1 MAEKK
6 TNTITINDKSYTEDQ
21 LNDTQKVMVN
31 HVADLDRKIGS
42 ANFNI
47 DQLKMG
53 RMAFMNTLT
62 ASLSTE
68 PEEAEIVN
76 QAE

>member
-6 TNTITINDKSYTEDQ
+6 TNTITINDVEYTEDQ
-21 LNDTQKVMVN
+21 LNDTQKVMVT
-31 HVADLDRKIGS
+31 HIADLDRKIGS

-53 RMAFMNTLT
+53 RMAFMNALT
-62 ASLSTE
+62 TSLNSGT
-68 PEEAEIVN
+68 EEAEVVN
-76 QAE
+76 

>member
-6 TNTITINDKSYTEDQ
+6 TNTITINNVDYTEDQ
-21 LNDTQKVMVN
+21 LTDQQKVMVN

-53 RMAFMNTLT
+53 RMAFMNALT
-62 ASLSTE
+62 VSLE
-68 PEEAEIVN
+68 DKEA
-76 QAE
+76 AE

>member
-6 TNTITINDKSYTEDQ
+6 TNTITINDKSYTEDD
-21 LNDTQKVMVN
+21 LNYTQKVMVN
-31 HVADLDRKIGS
+31 HVADIDRKIGS

-62 ASLSTE
+62 ASLEVEKSTE
-68 PEEAEIVN
+68 EES
-76 QAE
+76 

>member
-62 ASLSTE
+62 ASLTSE
-68 PEEAEIVN
+68 SEEETKEAS
-76 QAE
+76 

>member
-6 TNTITINDKSYTEDQ
+6 TNTITINDVDYTEDQ

-53 RMAFMNTLT
+53 RMAFMNALT
-62 ASLSTE
+62 TSLDSGT
-68 PEEAEIVN
+68 EEAEVVN
-76 QAE
+76 

>member
-6 TNTITINDKSYTEDQ
+6 TNTITINDVDYTEDQ

-53 RMAFMNTLT
+53 RMAFMNALT
-62 ASLSTE
+62 VSLSTE
-68 PEEAEIVN
+68 PEEAEVVD
-76 QAE
+76 

>member
-1 MAEKK
+1 MAEKQTK
-6 TNTITINDKSYTEDQ
+6 TITINGTDYTEDQ

-53 RMAFMNTLT
+53 RMAFMNALT
-62 ASLSTE
+62 VSLSTE
-68 PEEAEIVN
+68 PEEAEVVD
-76 QAE
+76 

>member
-62 ASLSTE
+62 ASLASE
-68 PEEAEIVN
+68 PEEETEVI
-76 QAE
+76 

>member
-6 TNTITINDKSYTEDQ
+6 TNTITINDVEYTEDQ
-21 LNDTQKVMVN
+21 LTDQQKVMVN

-53 RMAFMNTLT
+53 RMAFMNALT
-62 ASLSTE
+62 VSLE
-68 PEEAEIVN
+68 VKEA
-76 QAE
+76 AE

>member
-6 TNTITINDKSYTEDQ
+6 TNTITINGTDYTEDQ

-53 RMAFMNTLT
+53 RMAFMQSLT
-62 ASLSTE
+62 ASLATDTE
-68 PEEAEIVN
+68 EETDVIN
-76 QAE
+76 

>member
-53 RMAFMNTLT
+53 RMAFMNALT
-62 ASLSTE
+62 VSLSTE
-68 PEEAEIVN
+68 PEEAEVVN
-76 QAE
+76 

>member
-6 TNTITINDKSYTEDQ
+6 TNTITINSVDYTEDQ

-62 ASLSTE
+62 ASLASE
-68 PEEAEIVN
+68 SEEETKEAS
-76 QAE
+76 

>member
-6 TNTITINDKSYTEDQ
+6 TNTITINDVDYTEDQ

-53 RMAFMNTLT
+53 RMAFMNALT
-62 ASLSTE
+62 VSLASE
-68 PEEAEIVN
+68 PEEAEVVN
-76 QAE
+76 

>member
-6 TNTITINDKSYTEDQ
+6 TNTITINDKSYTEEQ

-53 RMAFMNTLT
+53 RLAFMNTLT
-62 ASLSTE
+62 ASLASE
-68 PEEAEIVN
+68 SEEETKEAS
-76 QAE
+76 

>member
-6 TNTITINDKSYTEDQ
+6 TNTISINDKSYTEDQ

-53 RMAFMNTLT
+53 RMVFMNALT
-62 ASLSTE
+62 VSLE
-68 PEEAEIVN
+68 DKEA
-76 QAE
+76 AE

>member
-1 MAEKK
+1 MAEKQTK
-6 TNTITINDKSYTEDQ
+6 TITINDKSYTEDQ

-62 ASLSTE
+62 ASLASE
-68 PEEAEIVN
+68 SEEAEAVN
-76 QAE
+76 

>member
-6 TNTITINDKSYTEDQ
+6 TNTISINGTDYTEDQ

-53 RMAFMNTLT
+53 RMAFMQSLT
-62 ASLSTE
+62 ASLATE
-68 PEEAEIVN
+68 PEEETEVIN
-76 QAE
+76 

>member
-42 ANFNI
+42 ANFNL

-53 RMAFMNTLT
+53 RMAFMNALT
-62 ASLSTE
+62 VSLE
-68 PEEAEIVN
+68 DKEA
-76 QAE
+76 AE

>member
-6 TNTITINDKSYTEDQ
+6 TNTITINSVDYTEDQ

-47 DQLKMG
+47 DQLRMG
-53 RMAFMNTLT
+53 RLAFMNALT
-62 ASLSTE
+62 VSLEVEKSTE
-68 PEEAEIVN
+68 EES
-76 QAE
+76 

>member
-6 TNTITINDKSYTEDQ
+6 TNTVTINDVEYTEDQ
-21 LNDTQKVMVN
+21 LNDAQKVMVN
-31 HVADLDRKIGS
+31 HVTDLNRKIGS

-62 ASLSTE
+62 ASLASE
-68 PEEAEIVN
+68 SEEETKEAS
-76 QAE
+76 

>member
-21 LNDTQKVMVN
+21 LNDTQKAMVN

-47 DQLKMG
+47 DQLKVG
-53 RMAFMNTLT
+53 RQGFMTMLT
-62 ASLSTE
+62 ASLASE
-68 PEEAEIVN
+68 SEEETKEAS
-76 QAE
+76 

>member
-1 MAEKK
+1 MAKK
-6 TNTITINDKSYTEDQ
+6 QTNTITINSVDYTEDD

-42 ANFNI
+42 ANFNL

-53 RMAFMNTLT
+53 RMAFMQSLT
-62 ASLSTE
+62 ASLAPDTE
-68 PEEAEIVN
+68 ETDVVN
-76 QAE
+76 

>member
-6 TNTITINDKSYTEDQ
+6 TKTISINGTDYTEDQ

-62 ASLSTE
+62 ASLASE
-68 PEEAEIVN
+68 SEEETKEAS
-76 QAE
+76 

>member
-6 TNTITINDKSYTEDQ
+6 TNTITINDKSYTEDD
-21 LNDTQKVMVN
+21 LNDAQKIMVN

-53 RMAFMNTLT
+53 RMAFMNALT
-62 ASLSTE
+62 ASLEITDE
-68 PEEAEIVN
+68 KVAAE
-76 QAE
+76 

>member
-1 MAEKK
+1 MAEKQTK
-6 TNTITINDKSYTEDQ
+6 TITINGTDYTEDQ

-62 ASLSTE
+62 ASLA
-68 PEEAEIVN
+68 PESEEETKEAS
-76 QAE
+76 

>member
-1 MAEKK
+1 MSEKK
-6 TNTITINDKSYTEDQ
+6 TKTISINGTDYTEDQ

-53 RMAFMNTLT
+53 RMAFMQSLT
-62 ASLSTE
+62 ASLATDI
-68 PEEAEIVN
+68 EEETAN
-76 QAE
+76 

>member
-6 TNTITINDKSYTEDQ
+6 TNTITVNDKSYTEDQ
-21 LNDTQKVMVN
+21 LTDQQKVMVN

-53 RMAFMNTLT
+53 RMAFMQALT
-62 ASLSTE
+62 TSLDSNV
-68 PEEAEIVN
+68 EAV
-76 QAE
+76 